1 MRRPLIQAMART
13 IAGSVTSD
21 VLVPKDKD
29 FQEGSAMI
37 DNNFN
42 RRDFLKVLGWGGT
55 AVALSACGNTSVE
68 DGREL
73 VTSYSEPADYVI
85 PGIGVYFNS
94 TCAQCDAG
102 CSIMGRVRE
111 GRVLKLEGNPD
122 SAINR
127 GKLCGLG
134 QAGVQAHYNP
144 DRLREPLLRTGD
156 QGEAITW
163 DKALELINT
172 KLGGVQG
179 EQIAF
184 LTGGISGHVGVLLK
198 NYLAALGS
206 TNHFAYEAVSPS
218 VVRAANKKAYGVEM
232 PRLRLDKA
240 RVIVSFGA
248 DFLGAWVSPVHFSQ
262 QYAQFRKDSN
272 GGRGVLVQIES
283 KMTLTGANADR
294 WLAIRPGTEGILALG
309 LINALGTAGLK
320 VAADAAAAAKNY
332 TTERVSKDTGISVEQ
347 INKLAALL
355 KERTPS
361 LVIAGSA
368 AEGYAHGSHNAAAI
382 ALLNQVLGNV
392 GQTVEF
398 PASVPFPQIAPIPG
412 NSYALHALN
421 DDMAQGKVK
430 VLFNFGANPVFT
442 APASMKLQE
451 NLSKVPFK
459 VAFAHYL
466 DETALQADLVLP
478 LDSALEDWAT
488 AVPEYMAE
496 GAQLNIQQPLMDK
509 LHPGTR
515 GMGDILLALL
525 KQRRPEEYK
534 GYEDFYAYLRN
545 ALVQNKAALG
555 GTGKDDDT
563 FWTETL
569 SNGLV
574 KLSVKLPE
582 TQGKLSGKASAAGLI
597 LPAPAAENSAYPLH
611 LIPAVSASMRDGRH
625 ANQPWLQESPDPL
638 TTIVWDS
645 WVEIHPQTAKKLG
658 ITEGDIVEVTSR
670 SGSVKAQAYLFPG
683 IHPDAISIP
692 LGYGHEAMGR
702 YAKDVGVNAF
712 KILDTV
718 LDKETGE
725 LAMHETRVK
734 VSKTGQRVI
743 IVKDEG
749 AVGGKQMGKKIA
761 VRVSSDKIDLSG
773 EV

>member
-1 MRRPLIQAMART
+1 
-13 IAGSVTSD
+13 
-21 VLVPKDKD
+21 
-29 FQEGSAMI
+29 MI

-42 RRDFLKVLGWGGT
+42 RRDFLKVLGWGGA
-55 AVALSACGNTSVE
+55 AVTLSACGNTSVE

-111 GRVLKLEGNPD
+111 GRVLKLEGNPE

-134 QAGVQAHYNP
+134 QAGVQHHYNP
-144 DRLREPLLRTGD
+144 DRIREPLLRKD
-156 QGEAITW
+156 KQGETITW

-172 KLGGVQG
+172 KLDGVSG

-184 LTGGISGHVGVLLK
+184 VTGTVSGHVGVLLK

-206 TNHFAYEAVSPS
+206 TNHYAYDAVSPS
-218 VVRAANKKAYGVEM
+218 VARAANKKAYGVEM

-262 QYAQFRKDSN
+262 QYAQFRKDTN

-294 WLAIRPGTEGILALG
+294 WLAIRPGTEGIFALG
-309 LINALGTAGLK
+309 LINALGAVGLK
-320 VAADAAAAAKNY
+320 VSSDAAAAAKSY
-332 TTERVSKDTGISVEQ
+332 TVERVSADTGISAEQ
-347 INKLAALL
+347 ITKLAALL
-355 KERTPS
+355 KVRTPS

-368 AEGYAHGSHNAAAI
+368 AEGYAHGSQNAAAI

-392 GQTVEF
+392 GKTVEA
-398 PASVPFPQIAPIPG
+398 PSAVPFPQVAPTVG
-412 NSYALHALN
+412 NRYALQALN
-421 DDMAQGKVK
+421 EGMAQDKFK
-430 VLFNFGANPVFT
+430 VLFNYGVNPVFT
-442 APASMKLQE
+442 APASMKLSE
-451 NLSKVPFK
+451 NLAKVPFK
-459 VAFAHYL
+459 VVFAHYM

-488 AVPEYMAE
+488 VVPEYVAD
-496 GAQLNIQQPLMDK
+496 GAQLNIQQPLMEK
-509 LHPGTR
+509 LYPGTR
-515 GMGDILLALL
+515 GMGDILLGLL

-534 GYEDFYAYLRN
+534 YEDFYAYMRN

-555 GTGKDDDT
+555 GAGADDDT
-563 FWTETL
+563 FWTSTL

-574 KLSVKLPE
+574 KLPVA
-582 TQGKLSGKASAAGLI
+582 QGKLSSKASAAGLV
-597 LPAPAAENSAYPLH
+597 LPAPAAEDSAYPLH

-645 WVEIHPQTAKKLG
+645 WVEINPRTAAKLG
-658 ITEGDIVEVTSR
+658 IVEGDIVEVTSR

-683 IHPDAISIP
+683 IHPNAISIP

-749 AVGGKQMGKKIA
+749 AAGGKQMGKKIA